1 MRDYSK
7 ISPAVWQSARFN
19 SLPSDD
25 GRYLYLYL
33 LTCSHQTSAGCYV
46 LPEGYACSD
55 LRWPPERYR
64 GAREQLIAA
73 DLVHF
78 DPEYEAVLIT
88 RWFKHNPP
96 MSESHLVGIE
106 RQLERLPSLALW
118 EESQTA
124 LQESWEAIQAE
135 KAAKAQRRQKT
146 SCGASNGLGAA
157 LRDRLETKYLGGQR

>member
-55 LRWPPERYR
+55 LRWPPNRYHA
-64 GAREQLIAA
+64 AREQLIAA

-78 DPEYEAVLIT
+78 DPQGEVILIT

-96 MSESHLVGIE
+96 MSESHLIGIE
-106 RQLERLPSLALW
+106 RQLERLPSLVLYDEA
-118 EESQTA
+118 QAA
-124 LQESWEAIQAE
+124 LQGAWEAVQAE
-135 KAAKAQRRQKT
+135 KLEKAQRKRKA
-146 SCGASNGLGAA
+146 SYGPSNGLGGAYCN
-157 LRDRLETKYLGGQR
+157 RLETKYLGGER

>member
-33 LTCSHQTSAGCYV
+33 LTCSHQTSAGCYT

-55 LRWPPERYR
+55 LHWSPERYSA
-64 GAREQLIAA
+64 AREQLVAA

-78 DPEYEAVLIT
+78 DSQGEVILIT

-106 RQLERLPSLALW
+106 RQLERLPSLTLY

-124 LQESWEAIQAE
+124 LQAAWEAVQAE
-135 KAAKAQRRQKT
+135 KASQSPAQTKR
-146 SCGASNGLGAA
+146 S
-157 LRDRLETKYLGGQR
+157 LRAFYRAWRCILQST